1 VVEGQEGL
9 ETTGRPDVEGGDGDI
24 TFNLENFDTLIA
36 KTARDLELTD
46 KPPFEL
52 DPETGLSLQGKQIE
66 DLRAQLEA
74 LENDEST
81 KFDVSAEIEA
91 NRIQERE
98 SLNTKLEEYK
108 DIRTGINTK
117 IQAAINQSNHPTR
130 SIEDFISGNEEL
142 QAKVAEL
149 DQLIQKAEEV
159 INDFDA
165 ETRTQLDQAIQDKKT
180 ELQGQLNE
188 AQANY
193 KESDAEAN
201 DKKVL
206 LERQFQEQLTDPNQL
221 FSQQNID
228 QIFATY
234 GIKEGL
240 ARFEALKQ
248 ESDQAREQAD
258 RDEIRKDIM
267 SRVDWYNQI
276 PELAEALSTDIQ
288 SKLEVLQRSNLE
300 SDTMLYQ

>member
-149 DQLIQKAEEV
+149 DQLIQ
-159 INDFDA
+159 
-165 ETRTQLDQAIQDKKT
+165 
-180 ELQGQLNE
+180 
-188 AQANY
+188 
-193 KESDAEAN
+193 
-201 DKKVL
+201 
-206 LERQFQEQLTDPNQL
+206 
-221 FSQQNID
+221 
-228 QIFATY
+228 
-234 GIKEGL
+234 
-240 ARFEALKQ
+240 
-248 ESDQAREQAD
+248 
-258 RDEIRKDIM
+258 
-267 SRVDWYNQI
+267 
-276 PELAEALSTDIQ
+276 
-288 SKLEVLQRSNLE
+288 
-300 SDTMLYQ
+300 